1 MRISHTVTESP
12 FRAMLWAMLI
22 FAHRGV
28 ASKGV
33 DENSIEAIRRAVEL
47 GVDGIELDI
56 HRSRDGLAIV
66 THDKDLRR
74 IAGDNRR
81 ISELTRRD
89 FRKIRL
95 RKGMGIPMLDE
106 VTASVPAPVRLDFE
120 IKDRA
125 ALELLVRKL
134 RTSAGLRS
142 RSLISSFHKDVLNDA
157 AASVPD
163 VPRIFLMK
171 RWPRRIGPA
180 SEWFLQNGIFA
191 AGLPSTFWNV
201 DRVRTLKER
210 GVCAV
215 AWENWPMRSTER
227 RAKHLREIGIDIAIV
242 NQPDTYRST
251 G

>member
-1 MRISHTVTESP
+1 MTESS

-56 HRSRDGLAIV
+56 HRSRDGLAVV

-95 RKGMGIPMLDE
+95 RKGMGIPTLDE

-134 RTSAGLRS
+134 RTSTGLRS
-142 RSLISSFHKDVLNDA
+142 RSFISSFQKDVLLEA
-157 AASVPD
+157 AAMVPD
-163 VPRIFLMK
+163 VQRILLMK
-171 RWPRRIGPA
+171 RWPRRTEFA
-180 SEWFLQNGIFA
+180 MEWFLQHGIYGV
-191 AGLPSTFWNV
+191 GLPSTFWNTE
-201 DRVRTLKER
+201 RVRALKER

-227 RAKHLREIGIDIAIV
+227 RARHLREIGIDIAIV